1 MDRKEADDLD
11 RHITGGYGED
21 QFHHPEDS
29 VPDYEQFE
37 REQLAQDL
45 DAERAE
51 QERADQAEEWQA
63 IVRFRQDPE
72 TDLIAALLKSGK
84 ANVTVPPDTLLGHL
98 VNVLQVLEGAI
109 LFAEPRVDDG
119 DLPTSWATMRLEE
132 AVRMTSRLR
141 AVRNALRETFERQ
154 GMLDTSARA
163 DNLPI

>member
-1 MDRKEADDLD
+1 MDSKERQELD
-11 RHITGGYGED
+11 RHITGNYGED
-21 QFHHPEDS
+21 QFPHPEDA
-29 VPDYEQFE
+29 VPDYENFE

-51 QERADQAEEWQA
+51 QEREQQAAEWQA
-63 IVRFRQDPE
+63 VVRFRHDPE
-72 TDLIAALLKSGK
+72 TELMAALLKSGK
-84 ANVTVPPDTLLGHL
+84 ANITVPPDTLLGHL
-98 VNVLQVLEGAI
+98 GNALQVLEAAI

-141 AVRNALRETFERQ
+141 AVRNTLRETFERQ
-154 GMLDTSARA
+154 GMLDTSSRA